1 VAETLGESG
10 ATGLRAKW
18 YHLGEAFY
26 NNIVTFIPSHNLRA
40 GVLRLFGATIGRNCS
55 FMRGTTVFGIES
67 LVVGDDV
74 VVAFRCVLDA
84 RGGLTIGSNVILSSD
99 VHFVPGHHDINDPE
113 FRGYVFPTVVEPYTW
128 IAVRCTIIAPVHI
141 GKGAVVSACSL
152 VRDDIPEMGVVA
164 GSPAR
169 AIGTRTGELTYNT
182 VYRPLFH

>member
-18 YHLGEAFY
+18 YHLGEALY
-26 NNIVTFIPSHNLRA
+26 NNVITFVPSHNARTGA
-40 GVLRLFGATIGRNCS
+40 LRLFGATIGRNCS
-55 FMRGTTVFGIES
+55 FMRGTTVAGIES

-84 RGGLTIGSNVILSSD
+84 RGGLTIGSNVIISSD

-113 FRGYVFPTVVEPYTW
+113 FRGYVFPTVVEPYAW
-128 IAVRCTIIAPVHI
+128 IAVRCTVIAPVHI
-141 GKGAVVSACSL
+141 GQGAVVSACSL
-152 VRDDIPEMGVVA
+152 VRDDIPDMGVVA
-164 GSPAR
+164 GSPAKS
-169 AIGTRTGELTYNT
+169 IGTRTGELAYRT